1 MKTFKE
7 FQEQTVE
14 VSPKEVVGAVTNML
28 INKIPNGNK
37 KVKIPTPDEMSAKIG
52 ELGGKLQTKINSQ
65 DFKKKYEKGI
75 NFLNTFG
82 KQVPTK

>member
-7 FQEQTVE
+7 FQEETVE
-14 VSPKEVVGAVTNML
+14 ISPRKVVGAVTNML
-28 INKIPNGNK
+28 VNKIPNNNK
-37 KVKIPTPDEMSAKIG
+37 KLKIPSPEEMSSKVG
-52 ELGGKLQTKINSQ
+52 ELSDKLQTKLNSPS
-65 DFKKKYEKGI
+65 FNKKFEKGI